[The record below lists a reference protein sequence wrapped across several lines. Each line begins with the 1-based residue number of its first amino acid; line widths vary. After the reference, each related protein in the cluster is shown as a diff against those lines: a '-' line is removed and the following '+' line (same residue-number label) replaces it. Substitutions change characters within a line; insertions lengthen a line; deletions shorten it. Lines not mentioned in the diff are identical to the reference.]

1 MNKAVRIIRHTV
13 FWMLMTMSAI
23 QISGCNGNDNIVS
36 VSAPEFNME
45 IKADTVQLLD
55 VRTPGEYAEGHIEG
69 ALNIDVHS
77 DDFRRMA
84 EKELS
89 KDSTVLVYC
98 RSGRRSMDAAE
109 ILVLL
114 GYKVVN
120 LKGGIIEWK
129 EDGLPVTAEEIQVK
143 GILHQ

>member
-1 MNKAVRIIRHTV
+1 
-13 FWMLMTMSAI
+13 MTMSAI

-36 VSAPEFNME
+36 VSAPEFNKE
-45 IKADTVQLLD
+45 IKADTVRLLD
-55 VRTPGEYAEGHIEG
+55 VRTPREYAEGHIEG
-69 ALNIDVHS
+69 ALNIDIHS

-109 ILVLL
+109 ILARL

-129 EDGLPVTAEEIQVK
+129 EDGLPVTAEEISQ
-143 GILHQ
+143 

>member
-36 VSAPEFNME
+36 VSAPEFNKE

>member
-1 MNKAVRIIRHTV
+1 
-13 FWMLMTMSAI
+13 MTMSAI

>member
-1 MNKAVRIIRHTV
+1 
-13 FWMLMTMSAI
+13 MTMSAI

-36 VSAPEFNME
+36 VSAPEFNKE

-109 ILVLL
+109 ILARL